1 MKISELRQIIKEE
14 IADALGSKPS
24 FRALDDVAKKLKA
37 AVDSGEIKVHTLI
50 SEPVQGATPSSIQN
64 DGFKYGAYGIS
75 ENWGALAGILG
86 LDIDD
91 DDAIDYVIDT
101 LRNKKLIHLEW

>member
-14 IADALGSKPS
+14 IEDVLGSKPS
-24 FRALDDVAKKLKA
+24 FQKLDDIAKELKA

-50 SEPVQGATPSSIQN
+50 SEPEDEFA
-64 DGFKYGAYGIS
+64 YGAYGIY
-75 ENWGALAGILG
+75 ENWGALARILG
-86 LDIDD
+86 LNLDD

>member
-24 FRALDDVAKKLKA
+24 FQDLDDIAKELKA
-37 AVDSGEIKVHTLI
+37 AIDNDDIKVHTLI
-50 SEPVQGATPSSIQN
+50 SEPEGEFT
-64 DGFKYGAYGIS
+64 YGAYGIE
-75 ENWGALAGILG
+75 ENWGALARILG
-86 LDIDD
+86 LNLDD

>member
-24 FRALDDVAKKLKA
+24 FQDLDDIAKELKA

-64 DGFKYGAYGIS
+64 DGFKYGAYGIY
-75 ENWGALAGILG
+75 ENWGALARILG
-86 LDIDD
+86 LNLDD